1 MVTFPNFDLPRG
13 VSGAS
18 DTWDDNAGAIISS
31 EFFEIAVTGSPI
43 KRWNGSSWVDG
54 ALKKWNGSTWQE
66 ITLKR
71 FNGSVW
77 I

>member
-1 MVTFPNFDLPRG
+1 MVTFPNFDLPRS

-18 DTWDDNAGAIISS
+18 DTWDNNAGAIISS
-31 EFFEIAVTGSPI
+31 DFFEIATIESQI
-43 KRWNGSSWVDG
+43 KRWNGSAWVNG
-54 ALKKWNGSTWQE
+54 TLKKWNGSVWQE

-71 FNGSVW
+71 FNGSIW